1 MVSMVVPA
9 YNVERYIERCVTSLL
24 GQSHKRL
31 EVIVVN
37 DRSTDGTAAILDRMA
52 LQDQRLKVLH
62 SSVNGGPHAAR
73 AMGVVAACG
82 ACIGFADGDDR
93 VLPDMVAKMLEA
105 MQRTQA
111 DIVVCGVQQEDPE
124 GKDLGPKVR
133 FLEDQVVDD
142 DPLGRFSRLEFG
154 SGVLW
159 NKLFRREVIVPYAA
173 LPLPRSVDA
182 GEDHIVC
189 VGCFAAASRVVLLP
203 DPLYLYLVRETSLSN
218 DRQKGYGFAFLLN
231 CYVTC
236 LEAYANAGD
245 RVLSAIDTLYRL
257 QFRFDGYEV
266 DRLEDLEPQAVR
278 LREALQRLATVRPQA
293 AHVLVHAFDQRNEP
307 SPSLPLRYHLGQL
320 RIILGKI
327 VQALLHGRS

>member
-1 MVSMVVPA
+1 MVVPA

-24 GQSHKRL
+24 GQSHEHL

-52 LQDQRLKVLH
+52 LHDERLKVLH
-62 SSVNGGPHAAR
+62 PTSNGGPHAAR
-73 AMGVVAACG
+73 ALGVAAARG
-82 ACIGFADGDDR
+82 AYIGFVDGDDR
-93 VLPDMVAKMLEA
+93 VLPDMVAKMLES
-105 MQRTQA
+105 MQRAQA

-124 GKDLGPKVR
+124 GAPLGPKVR
-133 FLEDQVVDD
+133 FPEYRVVDD
-142 DPLGRFSRLEFG
+142 EPLGRFCKLEFG

-203 DPLYLYLVRETSLSN
+203 DPLYLYLVRGTSLSN

-257 QFRFDGYEV
+257 QFRFDGYMV
-266 DRLEDLEPQAVR
+266 DRSEDLQPQSAR
-278 LREALQRLATVRPQA
+278 LRDALERLAVLRPQA
-293 AHVLVHAFDQRNEP
+293 AHVLVHAFDRRTEP
-307 SPSLPLRYHLGQL
+307 EQKLPLRYHLGQL
-320 RIILGKI
+320 RIVLGKI